1 LCGNIGALGGDLHA
15 PGFQMK
21 RFGAS
26 NSKLFWICCAVFL
39 ISAALVKP
47 AQDHLERRLGAPG
60 PEPDLLYFNS
70 PSILKRMALG
80 YDRLLADFYWM
91 RVIQYY
97 GRRDEAD
104 RRMVRYRNLA
114 ALLDITTTLDP
125 DLMDAY
131 HAGTTFLAEPEPVGA
146 GQPSEA
152 IKLLEKGIR
161 NHPQEWKL
169 WYEKGFVYYL
179 YLKDYPKAA
188 ESWQAGS
195 RLENAPHFL
204 GPLAAIAYTEGGAL
218 EVALALWNTQYRES
232 TRADVK
238 ENARNHILS
247 IEVAQDLW
255 SLEYLVEKYQAKTGI
270 LPQSLQELVRGKKHS
285 YRIVDPL
292 GTPYSYNAVTGAVS
306 LGEETKIRYLKLPYS
321 YKEQFQSRIDE

>member
-1 LCGNIGALGGDLHA
+1 
-15 PGFQMK
+15 MK
-21 RFGAS
+21 KFVAV
-26 NSKLFWICCAVFL
+26 NSKHFWICCIIFL
-39 ISAALVKP
+39 VSAALLKP
-47 AQDHLERRLGAPG
+47 AQDRLERRLGDPG
-60 PEPDLLYFNS
+60 PEPDVLYFNS

-80 YDRLLADFYWM
+80 YNRLLADFYWM

-97 GRRDEAD
+97 GRREEAD
-104 RRMVRYRNLA
+104 RRPVRYKNLA
-114 ALLDITTTLDP
+114 ALLDITVTLDP

-131 HAGTTFLAEPEPVGA
+131 NAGTTFLAEPEPIGA

-152 IKLLEKGIR
+152 LSLLEKGIR
-161 NHPQEWKL
+161 AHPREWKL

-179 YLKDYPKAA
+179 YLKDYPRAA

-204 GPLAAIAYTEGGAL
+204 QPLAAAAYTNGGAL
-218 EVALALWNTQYRES
+218 DVALALWKTQYEES

-247 IEVAQDLW
+247 IEVTQDIW
-255 SLEYLVEKYQAKTGI
+255 SLEFLLEKYRAKTGT
-270 LPQSLQELVRGKKHS
+270 LPQNLQELVRGKKHI

-292 GTPYSYNAVTGAVS
+292 GTPYSYNPVTGAIS
-306 LGEETKIRYLKLPYS
+306 LGEGTQVKYRRLPDS
-321 YKEQFQSRIDE
+321 YRERFQSRLDE